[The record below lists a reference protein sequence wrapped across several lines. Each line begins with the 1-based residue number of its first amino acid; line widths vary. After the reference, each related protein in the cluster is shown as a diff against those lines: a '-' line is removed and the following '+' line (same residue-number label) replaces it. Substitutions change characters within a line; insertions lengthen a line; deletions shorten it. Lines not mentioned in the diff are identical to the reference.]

1 VTSTYSHIH
10 WEEEKI
16 QNWNQKNRSLPAS
29 VSRVYEDTRL
39 GSQTQIEHQSTMT
52 RTLFIHC
59 IPDCDHCNGYVLIAD
74 SGHRYKC
81 SCIHHTLAGSK
92 RNTR

>member
-1 VTSTYSHIH
+1 MTSTYSHIH

-16 QNWNQKNRSLPAS
+16 QNWNQKNHSLPAS
-29 VSRVYEDTRL
+29 VSRVYEDTKL
-39 GSQTQIEHQSTMT
+39 GRQTQIEPQPTING
-52 RTLFIHC
+52 TLLIQC
-59 IPDCDHCNGYVLIAD
+59 IPDCDHCNGYVVIAD

-81 SCIHHTLAGSK
+81 GCIHHTLVDSK